1 MKLIVDITSA
11 KQIAYLKEC
20 ENIEIITVG
29 IKNFSL
35 SAPTTFEINEAKEL
49 IRKIKKI
56 KRLVCLN
63 LERIYCDQEL
73 EKLKSLIDE
82 IGVDNFDYASYSDL
96 GVQVL
101 FKELGIENRLIY
113 RAPTYMTNYPDINLY
128 GNFNKYIVASNQI
141 SISELLEID
150 KNVKKQIIIDGFGED
165 QIFYSRRPLLS
176 NFYKYRG
183 VNPTEFDSSFYLVE
197 ETRSD
202 ILPIIQDETGTH
214 VFEQKHYA
222 LVSELKNLVHTDYVW
237 IHANF
242 LTRQQQEVVN
252 LAYNQFVDDFDEVSL
267 NNKFALAEI
276 ETYKGAYSI
285 NSVLTKKEANNE

>member
-35 SAPTTFEINEAKEL
+35 SAPTTFELNEAKEL